1 MKELLEDLGT
11 YEIDA
16 DLMVRIFEILD
27 ALNDIK
33 ETLPP
38 NIVALMEC
46 FHDEDEAIH

>member
-1 MKELLEDLGT
+1 MEDQEFYQIEAELL
-11 YEIDA
+11 A
-16 DLMVRIFEILD
+16 RVFEILD

>member
-1 MKELLEDLGT
+1 MEDQEFYQIEAELMGR
-11 YEIDA
+11 
-16 DLMVRIFEILD
+16 VFEILD